1 MVLTDR
7 EITARAANGLLE
19 EYDPDCITNI
29 GYDLRADH
37 FVSEGKKHAHM
48 N

>member
-37 FVSEGKKHAHM
+37 LCLRVRSM
-48 N
+48 RT